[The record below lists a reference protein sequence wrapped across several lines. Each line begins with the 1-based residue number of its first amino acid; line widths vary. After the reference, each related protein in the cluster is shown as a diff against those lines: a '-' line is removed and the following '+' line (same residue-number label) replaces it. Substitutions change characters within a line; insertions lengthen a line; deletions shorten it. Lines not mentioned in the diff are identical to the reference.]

1 MDIAAYAVEAAIEA
15 DHWWYV
21 GRRLLF
27 SNIVKALGL
36 PENADILDV
45 GTSAGTN
52 LRMLRDLGFVHVSG
66 VDQSRE
72 AIRFCAEKGFGEVQ
86 LGNVCTLP
94 FGDDRFDLILAT
106 DIIEH
111 VEDDLAALCEL
122 DRVLRPGQH
131 LLLTVPAFSLLW
143 GLEDDVSHHKRR
155 YRLPELL
162 EKLRRANLIPVQ
174 HFYFNYLLFLP
185 ILATRFL
192 MRIINI
198 NVATEGELN
207 TAWLKPR
214 AHTDIPARRQDRRTV
229 SAARGGFCS
238 GRRDPKLSRL
248 AGIDDIKLFA
258 AAGDQ
263 PGPHVVTAYTVQ
275 LHQCIQTCFV
285 EAVGLLT
292 RARIGEFAGN
302 KSKRKNPATRHVANG
317 FGNQHLFFRRSD
329 HAPNHVRGFRK
340 EMI

>member
-1 MDIAAYAVEAAIEA
+1 MAHRSLIVLRDTQEIMDIATYAVEAAIEA

-27 SNIVKALGL
+27 SNIVKASGL
-36 PENADILDV
+36 PANADILDV

-94 FGDDRFDLILAT
+94 FGDGRFDLILAT

-111 VEDDLAALCEL
+111 VEDDLAALREL
-122 DRVLRPGQH
+122 CRVLRPGQH

-162 EKLRRANLIPVQ
+162 EKLHRANLIPVQ

-198 NVATEGELN
+198 KVATEGELN
-207 TAWLKPR
+207 TAWLNRVLTLIFRLDVKT
-214 AHTDIPARRQDRRTV
+214 AARFRPPVGV
-229 SAARGGFCS
+229 SA
-238 GRRDPKLSRL
+238 L
-248 AGIDDIKLFA
+248 
-258 AAGDQ
+258 
-263 PGPHVVTAYTVQ
+263 VV
-275 LHQCIQTCFV
+275 
-285 EAVGLLT
+285 
-292 RARIGEFAGN
+292 
-302 KSKRKNPATRHVANG
+302 ATRN
-317 FGNQHLFFRRSD
+317 
-329 HAPNHVRGFRK
+329 
-340 EMI
+340 